1 MLHRIRMR
9 PCIGHLQIVS
19 STGRLFPSSAHDEG
33 QAYYD
38 FEDSIPGP
46 MWGVWVDGP
55 DPIHFGRAAHHRLA
69 DLMFE
74 QNVIERKN

>member
-1 MLHRIRMR
+1 LYRT
-9 PCIGHLQIVS
+9 S
-19 STGRLFPSSAHDEG
+19 SDHQQYRQLIYKLAHD
-33 QAYYD
+33 QAQAFYD

-46 MWGVWVDGP
+46 MWGVWIDGP
-55 DPIHFGRAAHHRLA
+55 DPIHFGRTAHRRLA